1 MRKLR
6 NFGVYRLP
14 DALRYVAVRG
24 GSGKFY
30 LFSADEWPR
39 LPPVFEVTADGR
51 VLRWF
56 NSGPEWVAEQLED
69 TGASVARTTY
79 RPVPPRRDAAP

>member
-1 MRKLR
+1 MRQLR

-14 DALRYVAVRG
+14 DGLRYVAVRG
-24 GSGKFY
+24 GSGKYY

-39 LPPVFEVTADGR
+39 LPPVFEITADGR

-56 NSGPEWVAEQLED
+56 NSGPEWFAEQLED
-69 TGASVARTTY
+69 TDATVACATY
-79 RPVPPRRDAAP
+79 RPAAPRSDAA